1 MQLANC
7 LFRMQAQ
14 QSPVLKTIS
23 WTVSVSNV
31 YTNHHFWFQWHIAG
45 SNSNL
50 DAELMDLFE
59 YILVEKTLNHY
70 YKSSDTSIKAQNEQT
85 PSGAA
90 KASNSNN
97 LDQGGDS
104 SPERTGTT
112 K

>member
-1 MQLANC
+1 
-7 LFRMQAQ
+7 
-14 QSPVLKTIS
+14 
-23 WTVSVSNV
+23 
-31 YTNHHFWFQWHIAG
+31 
-45 SNSNL
+45 
-50 DAELMDLFE
+50 MDLFE